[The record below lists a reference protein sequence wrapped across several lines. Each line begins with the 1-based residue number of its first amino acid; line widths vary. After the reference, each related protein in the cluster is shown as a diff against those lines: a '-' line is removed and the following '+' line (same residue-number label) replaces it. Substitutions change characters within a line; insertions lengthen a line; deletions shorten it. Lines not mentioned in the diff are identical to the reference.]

1 MALSA
6 SSLVALLLKS
16 FLALYPW
23 KRFKDALKTFRVN
36 PVFSYDPGTD
46 SLEVS
51 SLVEGLSL
59 GSGASEERRNPYPK
73 GSFCLGGPFLCS
85 LDSPIDAKC
94 SKRDKSCSAAD

>member
-23 KRFKDALKTFRVN
+23 KQFKDALKTFRVN
-36 PVFSYDPGTD
+36 PVFSYNPGTD

-51 SLVEGLSL
+51 SLVEGLS
-59 GSGASEERRNPYPK
+59 ASYMALWSRMNRTSRRILEVL
-73 GSFCLGGPFLCS
+73 S
-85 LDSPIDAKC
+85 
-94 SKRDKSCSAAD
+94 RDG